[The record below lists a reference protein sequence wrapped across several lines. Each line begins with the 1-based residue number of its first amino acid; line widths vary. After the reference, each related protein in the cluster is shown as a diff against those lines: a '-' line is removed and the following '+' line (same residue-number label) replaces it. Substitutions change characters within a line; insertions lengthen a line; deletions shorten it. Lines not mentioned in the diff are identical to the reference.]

1 MYICKEPGEEHCE
14 GAAEEGGASAL
25 GRLNTA
31 VHGAAGGFSRR
42 DTISWNT
49 GELQTRLELL
59 VKPHQLRAPL
69 GTLVSGAAAELGRPM
84 TSIPITADVKPT
96 NF

>member
-1 MYICKEPGEEHCE
+1 MRELQRRG
-14 GAAEEGGASAL
+14 EGGGA
-25 GRLNTA
+25 LNTA
-31 VHGAAGGFSRR
+31 VPGAAGGFSRR
-42 DTISWNT
+42 DTISWNP
-49 GELQTRLELL
+49 GELQTRLGLL